1 MACGHPL
8 ASFSCKNCPP
18 SAPFACRG
26 GDWPSFTSTAL
37 RGGRPGP
44 FGAVKLPPTPQTPE
58 ISTTTPP
65 TRPMAGKL
73 RTPNFFFFHWRE
85 KSTPDGKICLF
96 FCFSG
101 FFVFL
106 VKTARFGI
114 RQVFFMEF
122 LHPVVHTFF
131 GVVLDPKKL

>member
-1 MACGHPL
+1 MACRHPL

-37 RGGRPGP
+37 GGGDLTHLGHYNSRQPRRHQKFRPPHHPHGPWRGSYERR
-44 FGAVKLPPTPQTPE
+44 
-58 ISTTTPP
+58 I
-65 TRPMAGKL
+65 
-73 RTPNFFFFHWRE
+73 FFFFHWRE
-85 KSTPDGKICLF
+85 KSTPDGKNCLF
-96 FCFSG
+96 FGFLC

-106 VKTARFGI
+106 VRIARFGI
-114 RQVFFMEF
+114 RKVFFMEF
-122 LHPVVHTFF
+122 FHPAVHTFS